1 MTQAAG
7 SGPPGASAHDAG
19 WLRPVQLCLVTAV
32 RRPDARVW
40 PHPTASV
47 WRSSEE
53 DQQRRREALE
63 VLLAP
68 TSCVTTDGPVLAVYR
83 ITTADH
89 TQTGL
94 LADVKVAAFEAGRV
108 KGHEHTRYEKE
119 EALLAE
125 LDDVEALVGPVALG
139 HRPEP
144 QLGALLEGLSNGPRT
159 ASWTSADEALHEMWV
174 VEGTELEELATRSAA
189 LDPLYII
196 DGHHRI
202 AAAARRVAGRRAA
215 TADSPDGDDPWA
227 AFLAAVFPADQ
238 LAVRATHRIV
248 DVAAAGTPD
257 ALLGRLEALGTL
269 TSVAGP
275 EDARPRRDKQFGV
288 GFAGRWYR
296 LHGLDVRPPAGRPCP
311 DVQLLDDLVLGP
323 VLGIDDARTDGRIDF
338 FPDLGDLRPVAERC
352 RDASEIAFLVRPVA
366 VDEVFAIADAGA
378 VLPPKSTWFDPKPI
392 KGVVMPAQRLPERAC
407 GPAPP
412 P

>member
-7 SGPPGASAHDAG
+7 TGPPGASAHDAG

-32 RRPDARVW
+32 RGPDSSAWRD
-40 PHPTASV
+40 PTASV

-53 DQQRRREALE
+53 GQQRRPEALE
-63 VLLAP
+63 VPLTQ

-94 LADVKVAAFEAGRV
+94 LADVKVAAWEARRV
-108 KGHEHTRYEKE
+108 KGHEHTRYAKE

-144 QLGALLEGLSNGPRT
+144 QLGALLEGLSSGRRT
-159 ASWTSADEALHEMWV
+159 ASWTSADEALHELWV
-174 VEGTELEELATRSAA
+174 VEGTQLEELATRCAA
-189 LDPLYII
+189 LDPLYIV

-202 AAAARRVAGRRAA
+202 AAAARRAAGRRAA
-215 TADSPDGDDPWA
+215 TADSDDDPWA

-238 LAVRATHRIV
+238 LAVRAIHRIV

-269 TSVAGP
+269 TSVDGP
-275 EDARPRRDKQFGV
+275 DDARPRRDKQFGV
-288 GFAGRWYR
+288 GFAGRWYH
-296 LHGLDVRPPAGRPCP
+296 LDGLDDRPPAGRPCP

-323 VLGIDDARTDGRIDF
+323 VLRIDDPRTDMRIDF

-352 RDASEIAFLVRPVA
+352 RDTNEIAFLVRPLA
-366 VDEVFAIADAGA
+366 VDEVFAIADSGA
-378 VLPPKSTWFDPKPI
+378 ALPPKSTWFDPKPI
-392 KGVVMPAQRLPERAC
+392 KGAVMPAQRHPERAC
-407 GPAPP
+407 GPATPR
-412 P
+412 